1 MLDPDYGD
9 ITDVESGTDIVLN
22 YNIPGTPGS
31 FPKTTLKPRR
41 RPSVLCDD
49 DIADC
54 EALLESIPDIGSQ
67 FDRKTTADVQALL
80 NEALSSDGSEG
91 SYSETRKY
99 GEKDAV
105 DAAFDKL
112 GA

>member
-1 MLDPDYGD
+1 MLFR
-9 ITDVESGTDIVLN
+9 S
-22 YNIPGTPGS
+22 
-31 FPKTTLKPRR
+31 RR

-54 EALLESIPDIGSQ
+54 EALLDSIPDIGSQ

-80 NEALSSDGSEG
+80 NEALSADGSEG
-91 SYSETRKY
+91 STSETHKY